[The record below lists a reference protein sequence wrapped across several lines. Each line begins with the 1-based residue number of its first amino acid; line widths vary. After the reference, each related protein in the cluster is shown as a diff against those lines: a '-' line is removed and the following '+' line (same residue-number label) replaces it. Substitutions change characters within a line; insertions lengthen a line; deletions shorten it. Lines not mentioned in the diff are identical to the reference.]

1 MTSHVGTASSQRRIP
16 PHRTVSL
23 TLSGS
28 ALCSLRR
35 ASPSPLAR
43 LPANGPSV
51 VALGK
56 RPALHGQ
63 HLLAASPVLSRSFSF
78 TPWRTK
84 TPAET
89 TAVEAPTAEA
99 ASAIPHE
106 PILTQPHPDLQP
118 TGAASN
124 SAPMEPVALAQ
135 PVAQA
140 SETVPDLPPAGVTD
154 PSLFPQS
161 PALPNVPSLEE
172 LVTNAT
178 VPLSDILN
186 SPEAVHAAVK
196 LSDLKLIGLEHGF
209 FGLSG
214 WARDALVSM
223 HTLTGLPW

>member
-16 PHRTVSL
+16 PHSTVST
-23 TLSGS
+23 TLPGP

-63 HLLAASPVLSRSFSF
+63 HLLASPVLSRKFSF

-89 TAVEAPTAEA
+89 PAVEAPTAEA
-99 ASAIPHE
+99 ASAISHE

-118 TGAASN
+118 IGAASN
-124 SAPMEPVALAQ
+124 SAPIEPVAPAQ

-140 SETVPDLPPAGVTD
+140 TEAVPGLPSAGVTD

-161 PALPNVPSLEE
+161 PALPDVPSLEE